1 MLFGKSLDKEREVV
15 NFILDSAFNKKFT
28 LINSVTSNS
37 LNFSFFINKMR
48 SFISSQ
54 TNYTM

>member
-1 MLFGKSLDKEREVV
+1 MLFGKNLDKEREVV
-15 NFILDSAFNKKFT
+15 NFILDPAFNKKFT
-28 LINSVTSNS
+28 LINAVTSNS

>member
-1 MLFGKSLDKEREVV
+1 MLFGKNLDKEREVV

-28 LINSVTSNS
+28 LINAVTSNS